1 VTHELIYD
9 WNAAGDAPRRPPW
22 KIEFDDETLRD
33 GLQSPSVTSPSVE
46 QKVEILRLMDA
57 MGLDT
62 ADIGLPGAG
71 GLVKDDTLAVAR
83 AMQEEK
89 LRIAAN
95 CAARTLEADI
105 RPIAEIVQKTGRPIE
120 ACLFI
125 GSSPIR
131 QYAEDW
137 TVEKILEHTRAAVT
151 FAVRQ
156 GIDVMYVTEDTT
168 RAHPRDLDRMFLT
181 AIECG
186 AKRLCLCDTC
196 GHATPHGAAELVRW
210 TAKLLAERGLSH
222 VAIDYHG
229 HMDRGLGVWNA
240 VAAIQAGA
248 RRVHGTA
255 LGIGERVGNA
265 PMDQLLVNLKL
276 LGWIE
281 NDLTRLYDYC
291 RAVSQ
296 YVEVP
301 IPHGYPVVGKDAFET
316 ATGVHAAAILKAM
329 KKGDAWL
336 ADRVYSGVPAA
347 DFGREQE
354 IAIGP
359 MSGKSNVLHWLQKR
373 GLPATDAAVNA
384 ILEKAKHSSRLLT
397 DAEIEEALRA

>member
-9 WNAAGDAPRRPPW
+9 WNAAGDAPRRPSW

-71 GLVKDDTLAVAR
+71 GVVKDDTLAVAR

-105 RPIAEIVQKTGRPIE
+105 RPIADIVQKTGRKIE

-137 TVEKILEHTRAAVT
+137 TVERILEHTRAAVT
-151 FAVRQ
+151 FSVRQ

-168 RAHPRDLDRMFLT
+168 RAHPRDLERMFLT

-291 RAVSQ
+291 RAVSRF
-296 YVEVP
+296 VEVP

-373 GLPATDAAVNA
+373 GRPATDAAVNA